1 MLLDR
6 VAERAALS
14 RLLEAAR
21 AGQSGVL
28 VVRGEPGIG
37 KTELVEAV
45 VAAVAGMRIVRAAG
59 VESEMELPYAA
70 LQQLCAQMLDR
81 LERLPGPQRDALA
94 VAFGLRAGDAPE
106 RFLVGLATL
115 SLVAEAAAERPLL
128 CVIDDAQWLDRA
140 SAQALAFVARRLL
153 AEPVALVVTTREP
166 DGEDGEFSR
175 LPELLLGGL
184 DDGDA
189 RELLGSVITGP
200 VDKRVLDRF
209 VAETRGNPLALLEL
223 PRALTAAQLTGG
235 FGEAGAAGVAGV
247 AGVPELAGLAG
258 RIEDS
263 FRRRLE
269 ALPAPAG
276 RLLVVAAA
284 EPAGDPALLWR
295 AAGRL
300 GIAVDAAAAAEEAG
314 LVAIGDRV
322 IFRHPLVRSAVY
334 RAASPE
340 ERRAAHQALADATD
354 PRADPDRRA
363 WHRAQAAPA
372 PDEEVAAELEASA
385 GRAQARGGMAAAGT
399 FLQRSAALTLDP
411 ARRSE
416 RALAAARAKY
426 QAGAFDAALG
436 LVAIAE
442 AGPLDEIQRA
452 RTCQLR
458 GQIAFASSHGSD
470 APSLLLK
477 AARRFGPMDK
487 GAARDTYLE
496 ALLATLFAGRLASG
510 DGGVQEIAEA
520 ARAAVPSPEP
530 AAPPDLL
537 LDGLALL
544 ITEGYPAGA
553 PVLKRAVSAFLDA
566 DVPAEDKRYLWL
578 ASHAARLVWDYE
590 SWAALSAR
598 MIRAAR
604 EIGALI
610 ALHIAFG
617 MRASQHLFAGE
628 FADAASI
635 VAEVDAVSEATGGGI
650 APYAALTLAAFRG
663 RESEVGELI
672 EASTKDIQRRG
683 EGGGLSYAHW
693 ASAVLYNGLGRYEQ
707 ALAAAQQVSDLP
719 AHPSA
724 IWGQVELVE
733 AATRS
738 GVPERAAVALRR
750 VSDATRASGSDWALG
765 IEARSRALVT
775 DGEDAEN
782 CYREAIDHLG
792 RTRLRIDLGRAHLLY
807 GEWLRREQRRRDA
820 REQLGR
826 AHEIFDSAGAAA
838 FAKRTRIELRASGGH
853 ARRRTAGTREPLTAQ
868 EATIARL
875 AGAGASNQQIATQLF
890 ISPATVAYHLRKVF
904 PKLGISSR
912 GELAGLIPAQPGTA
926 SPAAPHR

>member
-6 VAERAALS
+6 VAERAALG

-45 VAAVAGMRIVRAAG
+45 VGAVAGMRIVRAAG

-70 LQQLCAQMLDR
+70 LQQLCAPMLDR

-94 VAFGLRAGDAPE
+94 VAFGLRAGEAPE

-115 SLVAEAAAERPLL
+115 SLMAEAAAERPLL

-140 SAQALAFVARRLL
+140 SAQALGFVARRLL

-166 DGEDGEFSR
+166 DGEFSR
-175 LPELLLGGL
+175 LPELPLGGL

-223 PRALTAAQLTGG
+223 PRTLTAAQLTGG
-235 FGEAGAAGVAGV
+235 FGEAGVAGV

-269 ALPAPAG
+269 ALPAASG

-340 ERRAAHQALADATD
+340 DRRAAHQALADATD

-363 WHRAQAAPA
+363 WHRAQAAPG
-372 PDEEVAAELEASA
+372 PDEDVAAELEASA
-385 GRAQARGGMAAAGT
+385 GRAQARGGMAAAGA

-416 RALAAARAKY
+416 RALAASRAKY

-477 AARRFGPMDK
+477 AARRFEPLDK
-487 GAARDTYLE
+487 PAARDTYLE

-510 DGGVQEIAEA
+510 DGGVREIAEA

-566 DVPAEDKRYLWL
+566 NVPAEDKRYLWL

-663 RESEVGELI
+663 RESEVGELV
-672 EASTKDIQRRG
+672 EASTKDMQRRG

-693 ASAVLYNGLGRYEQ
+693 ATAVLYNGLGRYEQ

-724 IWGQVELVE
+724 IWGQVELIE

-738 GVPERAAVALRR
+738 GVPERAAGALRR

-775 DGEDAEN
+775 GGEDAETR
-782 CYREAIDHLG
+782 YREAIDHLG

-853 ARRRTAGTREPLTAQ
+853 ARRRSTVGTREPLTAQ

-926 SPAAPHR
+926 SPAAPRR